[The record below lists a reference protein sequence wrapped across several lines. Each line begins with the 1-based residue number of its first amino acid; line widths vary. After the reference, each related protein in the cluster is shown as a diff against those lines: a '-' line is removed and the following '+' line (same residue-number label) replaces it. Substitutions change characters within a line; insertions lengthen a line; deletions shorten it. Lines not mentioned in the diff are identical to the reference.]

1 MNEEK
6 FKDLEE
12 DFKII
17 LREQLEDK
25 LPEYCMMVTEFD
37 DADIQ
42 NVTTLKIS
50 IITDI
55 DRLDTTENYVKY
67 AKKYYRNAPFDW
79 IKSVLKHH
87 QNLEENGQK
96 SLTGE
101 TTFVSSGANRSKL
114 VRTRRDS
121 NPRFLA

>member
-1 MNEEK
+1 MEIIQSITMRHWCATARLIKSKVDTDNWDIWEV
-6 FKDLEE
+6 KDWMEH
-12 DFKII
+12 
-17 LREQLEDK
+17 DK
-25 LPEYCMMVTEFD
+25 
-37 DADIQ
+37 
-42 NVTTLKIS
+42 
-50 IITDI
+50 
-55 DRLDTTENYVKY
+55 LDTTENYVKY

-101 TTFVSSGANRSKL
+101 TTFVSSGINRSGE

-121 NPRFLA
+121 NPRRLA